1 MIILIDC
8 GMAVSDNKNPQNACS
23 RAVSSSSLI
32 PYKYPTPESVITWVD
47 AVDVARE
54 ICKVV
59 ACRILGL

>member
-23 RAVSSSSLI
+23 KAVSSSSLI

-47 AVDVARE
+47 VARE

-59 ACRILGL
+59 ASRILGL